1 MPTWPARTPRR
12 REPMRSCPNRLPV
25 RSWAH
30 LMKLA
35 PLLAIALAT
44 GCSTAS
50 HPVSTAEKVA
60 HGTVTL
66 AGKAAT
72 SATGTAVQVT
82 KAGVAAAGKVA
93 SATTGAV
100 AKVAK
105 TAFVILKEPA
115 SGKTKQIPWAQG
127 LTVARA
133 RQLAGYFAW
142 VKDVNGEL
150 SGATGYGPSDQVDD
164 ATRSA
169 GFAGWKKAVER
180 TLNWVE

>member
-1 MPTWPARTPRR
+1 
-12 REPMRSCPNRLPV
+12 MRSCPNRLPV

-105 TAFVILKEPA
+105 TPFVILKEPA

-133 RQLAGYFAW
+133 RQLAGMTTRAATFQVRRGKEILKANSQLLLQPG
-142 VKDVNGEL
+142 DVLERL
-150 SGATGYGPSDQVDD
+150 TSTVRAGP
-164 ATRSA
+164 
-169 GFAGWKKAVER
+169 
-180 TLNWVE
+180 L